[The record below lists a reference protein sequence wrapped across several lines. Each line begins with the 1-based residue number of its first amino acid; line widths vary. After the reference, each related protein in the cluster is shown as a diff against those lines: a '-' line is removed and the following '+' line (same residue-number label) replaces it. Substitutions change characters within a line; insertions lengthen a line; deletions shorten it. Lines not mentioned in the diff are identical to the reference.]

1 MQTQRRTRWR
11 WDAAA
16 RGRCGQMREWG
27 RRQPRGSQSGGAST
41 VKARTP
47 TSRRCEFRPVGS
59 SRISVGMSAEQVRG
73 GGGAERPRAL
83 PFRARGSSALCV
95 QQWCSYASVL
105 PCESAQCL
113 RHAEHMDFASGDG
126 VAHRPPKDIPFSHLV
141 YSSPCLL
148 RRQGN
153 GPATSECS
161 AEPRQREKKER
172 WPSIWYVLP
181 AMVTSALH
189 VARMTLQ
196 RREACLPPSLIYT
209 PPPALGA
216 LAGASSAHPPR
227 HDSESPPTAAAA
239 ASPSHPTA
247 STVAATPLCHA

>member
-1 MQTQRRTRWR
+1 MKCVVILPNVRRSCSFSTISAGFSAGAGPCEQLFRVL
-11 WDAAA
+11 
-16 RGRCGQMREWG
+16 RGVLRY
-27 RRQPRGSQSGGAST
+27 
-41 VKARTP
+41 
-47 TSRRCEFRPVGS
+47 PVINPL
-59 SRISVGMSAEQVRG
+59 R
-73 GGGAERPRAL
+73 
-83 PFRARGSSALCV
+83 RARGSSALCV

-126 VAHRPPKDIPFSHLV
+126 VAHRPPKKDIPFSHLV

-161 AEPRQREKKER
+161 AEPHQREKKER